1 MNDQKKN
8 IVICDIDGTVANNDH
23 RQHYLEGKKDWVG
36 FFSDLINDKPIHQV
50 IKKVK
55 DLESKGKK
63 IIFLSGRPEKTRK
76 ETIKWLKRYFF
87 FDFDLLMRADGDR
100 RNKIEVKTEIFEKN
114 LLEHNIEI
122 IFENDEELINLWR
135 QFDLEVFEVDAE
147 FS

>member
-1 MNDQKKN
+1 
-8 IVICDIDGTVANNDH
+8 
-23 RQHYLEGKKDWVG
+23 
-36 FFSDLINDKPIHQV
+36 
-50 IKKVK
+50 
-55 DLESKGKK
+55 
-63 IIFLSGRPEKTRK
+63 
-76 ETIKWLKRYFF
+76 
-87 FDFDLLMRADGDR
+87 MRADGDR